1 MSDARGA
8 VLAVAG
14 QLAEPPLWRP
24 LRIVLVVELDLPH
37 ARPEINS
44 ALKRAKPHLRW
55 LEMSTS
61 GYVHRFRELWR
72 QVFDDVLVGTAV
84 PVERRAKLVVVHAM
98 DSSEMIRELA
108 PEIFIS
114 VQLSEAIIQVFS
126 FVMEL
131 L

>member
-1 MSDARGA
+1 M
-8 VLAVAG
+8 
-14 QLAEPPLWRP
+14 LWR
-24 LRIVLVVELDLPH
+24 RK
-37 ARPEINS
+37 S
-44 ALKRAKPHLRW
+44 
-55 LEMSTS
+55 
-61 GYVHRFRELWR
+61 Y
-72 QVFDDVLVGTAV
+72 VFDDVHVGAAV
-84 PVERRAKLVVVHAM
+84 PVERRAKLVVIHAM